1 MRLKEELFIG
11 HYPTFL
17 AVALGRKT
25 MELYKNKSGGSEVW
39 AYEIGEDWITI
50 QFTDASV
57 YIYTYE
63 SARTENVEKMKVL
76 ALSGHGL
83 YRFILHNV
91 KNEFAK
97 KLG

>member
-1 MRLKEELFIG
+1 
-11 HYPTFL
+11 
-17 AVALGRKT
+17 

-57 YIYTYE
+57 YIYSYE
-63 SARTENVEKMKVL
+63 NVGTENVEKMKVL

-91 KNEFAK
+91 KTEFAK